1 MPPADPAEDL
11 ALASRCAA
19 GEAEAWQTLLDLM
32 GPRIQG
38 IARAILK
45 TPDDALVEDAVSEV
59 FAHFLAN
66 DRRVLRLYQ
75 GRASL
80 QTYLSVVSERYL
92 WARAKW
98 RSESSRWGEALGEA
112 ASRPATGD
120 LGEVLHRERLG
131 LLAQALEYLPPRDRS
146 LLDLLYRQ
154 GLTHREAAQRLKVPI
169 GTVSTWAV
177 SAYDKLSKIMNDPS
191 SIHRSDPSKV
201 KEGDGPR
208 RDDVLPA

>member
-1 MPPADPAEDL
+1 MPPADAGEDL
-11 ALASRCAA
+11 ALAARCAA
-19 GEAEAWQTLLDLM
+19 GDAEAWQALLDLT

-45 TPDDALVEDAVSEV
+45 TRDEALVEDAVSEV

-92 WARAKW
+92 WGRAKW
-98 RSESSRWGEALGEA
+98 RSESSRWSEALGEA
-112 ASRPATGD
+112 RPAGTG
-120 LGEVLHRERLG
+120 LGEILHQERLG
-131 LLAQALEYLPPRDRS
+131 LLSQALEYLPPRDRS

-154 GLTHREAAQRLKVPI
+154 GLTHREAAQRLKVPP
-169 GTVSTWAV
+169 GTVSAWAV
-177 SAYDKLSKIMNDPS
+177 SAYEKLSKIMNDPS
-191 SIHRSDPSKV
+191 SIPRPDPSKGT
-201 KEGDGPR
+201 EEDGPR
-208 RDDVLPA
+208 RDDALPA